1 MIELDN
7 VLVKENLTYETLT
20 LRIDDRMVKQLR
32 GKEIPLVKVV
42 WGSASGVED
51 TWEQES
57 QMRDTYPTLFDTSKF
72 RGQNFF

>member
-1 MIELDN
+1 MI
-7 VLVKENLTYETLT
+7 
-20 LRIDDRMVKQLR
+20 KQLR